1 MKIQFLGTGSGV
13 PAKARNVSSLVL
25 KLLDEINEIW
35 LFDCGEATQHQ
46 ILQTSIK
53 PRKITNIFITHMHGD
68 HIFGLPGFL
77 SSRSF
82 QGGDNDPLT
91 IYGPQGIRQFVQNAL
106 RFSKS
111 KLSYPIKFVEL
122 NNEGGQ
128 LKLANGWK
136 IDYLPLNHG
145 VMSFG
150 FRIVEPDSQGE
161 LLIDRLAP
169 FNIPNGPIFGQLKRG
184 ETVTLADGTILN
196 GNDFLGEEKK
206 GRIVTILGDTRP
218 CANLVTLAK
227 GADALIHEATYV
239 DQERDLAYAHF
250 HSTNIQA
257 AKVAKEAQA
266 KKLLMNHISAR
277 YLGADAKKLEKQAKT
292 VFPQAQIVYDFT
304 EVEVL
309 NRKEEPD
316 EQ

>member
-53 PRKITNIFITHMHGD
+53 PRKITNVFITHMHGD

-91 IYGPQGIRQFVQNAL
+91 IYGPEGIRQFVQNAL

-111 KLSYPIKFVEL
+111 KLSYTIKFVEL
-122 NNEGGQ
+122 NNEGGR
-128 LKLANGWK
+128 LNLANGWQ
-136 IDYLPLNHG
+136 IEYLPLNHG
-145 VMSFG
+145 VISFG

-161 LLIDRLAP
+161 LLIDQLTQY
-169 FNIPNGPIFGQLKRG
+169 NIPNGPIFGQLKRG

-196 GNDFLGEEKK
+196 GRDFLGEEKK

-227 GADALIHEATYV
+227 NADILVHEATYV
-239 DQERDLAYAHF
+239 DQESDLAHAHF

-257 AKVAKEAQA
+257 AKVAKEAQV

-277 YLGADAKKLEKQAKT
+277 YLGADAKNLEKQAKS
-292 VFPQAQIVYDFT
+292 VSPSAQIVYDFT
-304 EVEVL
+304 EIEVI
-309 NRKEEPD
+309 NHNGD
-316 EQ
+316 A